1 MRDKI
6 HYKPIAPNTQ
16 EFRQMQTFAESFDHK
31 IVENP
36 SATLHALYRGDT
48 CFGYSDC
55 VYLPV
60 TYPAFHPAITRPR
73 DVVQVM
79 SDWVAHTQLSGKSGF
94 IGVPLNNID
103 HAGRILNF
111 PEETMNKLGLVRT
124 QRELY
129 IPA

>member
-6 HYKPIAPNTQ
+6 SYKYIAPNTQ
-16 EFRQMQTFAESFDHK
+16 EFRQMQTFAKSFDHK
-31 IVENP
+31 IVDSPNI
-36 SATLHALYRGDT
+36 TLHALCRGDT
-48 CFGYSDC
+48 IFGYSDC

-79 SDWVAHTQLSGKSGF
+79 SDWVAHTQLAGKNGY
-94 IGVPLNNID
+94 IGVPLDNR
-103 HAGRILNF
+103 AGAGNF

-124 QRELY
+124 NRELY